1 MSDTIPELVAS
12 KEHVVYCFDVL
23 SSHFSGSA
31 VHEPQFDNLHC
42 PLFVTWNKQSRRGLR
57 LRGCIGT
64 LEPRWLHIALRD
76 YALTSALQDRRFEPM
91 AHREVASLSCTVSLL
106 CAFER
111 AKSWRDW
118 SVGVHGLIIEFFDPI
133 ARCQRS
139 ATFLPEVAKHERW
152 SCQDT
157 IDALIAKAGFVGS
170 VTDHLRESLVITR
183 YQSTACSLSYDEYC
197 SLRQPLAGHLPAA
210 NGLPITV
217 PA

>member
-1 MSDTIPELVAS
+1 MHA
-12 KEHVVYCFDVL
+12 
-23 SSHFSGSA
+23 
-31 VHEPQFDNLHC
+31 
-42 PLFVTWNKQSRRGLR
+42 
-57 LRGCIGT
+57 
-64 LEPRWLHIALRD
+64 
-76 YALTSALQDRRFEPM
+76 
-91 AHREVASLSCTVSLL
+91 
-106 CAFER
+106 
-111 AKSWRDW
+111 
-118 SVGVHGLIIEFFDPI
+118 DPI

-170 VTDHLRESLVITR
+170 VTDQLRESLVITR

-197 SLRQPLAGHLPAA
+197 SLRQPSAGHIPAA